1 MTPNLQNTDNR
12 HASQPQV
19 RLKWWQVAQLEKQ
32 GCSADSWDSVTVSPL
47 LDLRNIRNV
56 HFGDNVSVGSGV
68 VIRNVPGGIRNC
80 FIGDNAIIEN
90 VARIEFE
97 PEAACGVGI
106 SICALDEIVDYS
118 SVHQRPGSLDCHFR
132 PYAYVQDSSA
142 VADNSSLSD
151 SRRHAF

>member
-80 FIGDNAIIEN
+80 FIGDNAIIEKCGPD
-90 VARIEFE
+90 RIR
-97 PEAACGVGI
+97 A
-106 SICALDEIVDYS
+106 
-118 SVHQRPGSLDCHFR
+118 
-132 PYAYVQDSSA
+132 
-142 VADNSSLSD
+142 
-151 SRRHAF
+151 